1 MKDSVPLLIVAGVV
15 LAASAIA
22 DRHKTVAGVRRGV
35 RMFVGILPSL
45 LTVLILVSMMLS
57 VFPGNALARWMGRD
71 SGPTGFVIAALLG
84 SVALI
89 PGFIAYP
96 LSAILVKNG
105 VGYNVIA
112 VFITTLMMVGVLTLP
127 LEARYFGLRTAVVRN
142 SLSLLGA
149 LVVGGLMGL
158 LW

>member
-1 MKDSVPLLIVAGVV
+1 
-15 LAASAIA
+15 
-22 DRHKTVAGVRRGV
+22 
-35 RMFVGILPSL
+35 MFVGILPSL

>member
-1 MKDSVPLLIVAGVV
+1 VNDIVPLLIVAGGV
-15 LAASAIA
+15 LAASALA
-22 DRHKTVAGVRRGV
+22 DRDKTVAGVKKGV

-45 LTVLILVSMMLS
+45 LAVLMTVSITLSIL
-57 VFPGNALARWMGRD
+57 PANALAQWMGKD

-84 SVALI
+84 SVSLI

-105 VGYNVIA
+105 VGYHVIA
-112 VFITTLMMVGVLTLP
+112 VFITTLTMVGVLTLP
-127 LEARYFGLRTAVVRN
+127 LEARYFGLWTAVVRN
-142 SLSLLGA
+142 SLSLIGA
-149 LVVGGLMGL
+149 LVVGGIMGL

>member
-1 MKDSVPLLIVAGVV
+1 VKDSVPLLIVAGVV